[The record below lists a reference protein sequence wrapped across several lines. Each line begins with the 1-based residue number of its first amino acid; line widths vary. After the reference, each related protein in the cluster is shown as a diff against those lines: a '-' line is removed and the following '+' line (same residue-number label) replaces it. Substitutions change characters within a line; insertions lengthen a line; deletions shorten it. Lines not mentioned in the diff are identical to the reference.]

1 MDSPRLRSPSKQV
14 RFRPPH
20 LCTERGLAAAVGGT
34 PMLPVGCARMPRRS
48 LYRSRVARL
57 GAPFAS
63 LALVSAFLLL
73 PLHGLTTLTH
83 RTQAS
88 TAASTASAGVGSH
101 AAEDPLHDPGDCP
114 QCRALA
120 QGRTALATAPAPQ
133 LTAATAL
140 AVALPC
146 AAEDLPHGPALATAQ
161 PRAPPAR
168 IPTRQT

>member
-1 MDSPRLRSPSKQV
+1 
-14 RFRPPH
+14 
-20 LCTERGLAAAVGGT
+20 
-34 PMLPVGCARMPRRS
+34 MPRHS

-88 TAASTASAGVGSH
+88 TAKSTASAGVGSP
-101 AAEDPLHDPGDCP
+101 AAGDPLHDPGDCP

-120 QGRTALATAPAPQ
+120 QGRAALATAPAPQ
-133 LTAATAL
+133 LTAATAI
-140 AVALPC
+140 AVALFC
-146 AAEDLPHGPALATAQ
+146 VGEDLPHGPALPTAQ

-168 IPTRQT
+168 SPVRHT